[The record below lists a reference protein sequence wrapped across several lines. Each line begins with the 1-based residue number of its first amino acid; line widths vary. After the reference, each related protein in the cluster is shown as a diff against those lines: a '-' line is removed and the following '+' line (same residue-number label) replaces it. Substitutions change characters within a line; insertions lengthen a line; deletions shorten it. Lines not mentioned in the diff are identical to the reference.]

1 MTALELCTIP
11 DFLGQGVK
19 RVESAV
25 CLYLLHLLCML
36 THREEDVHE
45 LRTKGILQGGA
56 GLSNKKGI
64 LSAELSLTPLS
75 LDDER
80 GSFLLNMAALELCTT
95 SNFLAPEAADEDSAV
110 CSYLLLLSMLVHREK
125 DVHELRTRHLLQGG
139 AGLSNKEALDFF
151 TSLQSLRQGRCY
163 ARVMVQIENY
173 RRKRPWIKVY
183 ALCYRYRT
191 TIDIAWATSALVGFI
206 SIIVTLKRAL

>member
-1 MTALELCTIP
+1 MGLDRKWIIFNELSMAPLSLNDARASSLVNMAALELCTTP
-11 DFLGQGVK
+11 DFLGRAVK
-19 RVESAV
+19 RVDSAV
-25 CLYLLHLLCML
+25 CSYLLLLCML

-45 LRTKGILQGGA
+45 LRTKGVLQGGA
-56 GLSNKKGI
+56 GLSNKK
-64 LSAELSLTPLS
+64 
-75 LDDER
+75 
-80 GSFLLNMAALELCTT
+80 
-95 SNFLAPEAADEDSAV
+95 
-110 CSYLLLLSMLVHREK
+110 
-125 DVHELRTRHLLQGG
+125 
-139 AGLSNKEALDFF
+139 ALDFF

-191 TIDIAWATSALVGFI
+191 TIAWATSALVGFI